1 MSTIKQD
8 YYEQLSPLVYAITG
22 IEVIFCLFINYLFKL
37 FFLCVFYD

>member
-22 IEVIFCLFINYLFKL
+22 IEVKQLKISIKCVSIMEIYL
-37 FFLCVFYD
+37 